1 MMTMLTAAFQDSGGV
16 FEISQRMT
24 SLLRWGATS
33 DFQDD
38 GVYNQAVESY
48 VLDTEMANTLKE
60 VVSVSA
66 LVRLCSHSVRQSA
79 SQLVIHQLL
88 RRWSISQL
96 VN

>member
-60 VVSVSA
+60 A
-66 LVRLCSHSVRQSA
+66 NPQA
-79 SQLVIHQLL
+79 FGNIL
-88 RRWSISQL
+88 RRFREANGRGL
-96 VN
+96 